1 MAHII
6 GRAATNLNVSK
17 GIRGWAD
24 DVVRQASGADRGSQK
39 AWPLDRGIPLLT
51 KGRDVGNSDGFHLCE
66 MEHTAFRR

>member
-6 GRAATNLNVSK
+6 GRAATDLNVSK
-17 GIRGWAD
+17 GIRGLAD

-39 AWPLDRGIPLLT
+39 VGPLDRGIPLLT
-51 KGRDVGNSDGFHLCE
+51 KGRNVGNADGFHLCE